1 MAALLIGDCFVP
13 RNDGVYFASGINYLV
28 FKTMAIKITEC
39 PRDAMQG
46 IHDFIPTDV
55 KAEYINLLLQVGF
68 DTIDFGSFVSPK
80 AIPQLQDTA
89 EVLKKLDL
97 SNTRSKLLAI
107 IANYRGAEDAVK
119 HEEITYLGYP
129 FSISETF
136 QLRNTNS
143 TIEQA
148 FETVQRINELCN
160 KNGKSLLVY
169 LSMGFGNPYG
179 DAWNTGI
186 IEHWAEKMI
195 GEGIKNI
202 ALADTI
208 GIADADQIS
217 SIYPNLCRLFP
228 HTEFGIHLHST
239 PDAWQPKIAAAYQS
253 GCKRFDTALKGYGGC
268 PMATDDLTGN
278 IATENLIGYLKTQNE
293 PTGLNMDKFQKAMD
307 YSGRVFQ
314 NIK

>member
-1 MAALLIGDCFVP
+1 M
-13 RNDGVYFASGINYLV
+13 N
-28 FKTMAIKITEC
+28 IKITEC

-46 IHDFIPTDV
+46 IHDFIPTDI
-55 KAEYINLLLQVGF
+55 KAGYINLLLQVGF

-97 SNTRSKLLAI
+97 SSTRSKLLAI

-148 FETVQRINELCN
+148 FETVQRINELSN
-160 KNGKSLLVY
+160 KNGKQLLVY

-179 DAWNTGI
+179 DEWNTGI

-208 GIADADQIS
+208 GIADAAQIS

-228 HTEFGIHLHST
+228 DTDFGIHLHST
-239 PDAWQPKIAAAYQS
+239 PDTWQPKIAAAYQS
-253 GCKRFDTALKGYGGC
+253 GCKRFDTAIKGYGGC
-268 PMATDDLTGN
+268 PMAKDDLTGN
-278 IATENLIGYLKTQNE
+278 IATENLISYLKIQNE
-293 PTGLNMDKFQKAMD
+293 PTGLNMDKFQEAVD
-307 YSGRVFQ
+307 YSGRVFV
-314 NIK
+314 

>member
-1 MAALLIGDCFVP
+1 M
-13 RNDGVYFASGINYLV
+13 S
-28 FKTMAIKITEC
+28 IKITEC

-46 IHDFIPTDV
+46 IHDFIPTDI

-107 IANYRGAEDAVK
+107 IANYRGAEDAAK
-119 HEEITYLGYP
+119 HEEISYLGYP

-148 FETVQRINELCN
+148 FETVQRINELCGEN
-160 KNGKSLLVY
+160 DKQLLVY

-179 DAWNTGI
+179 DEWNTSI
-186 IEHWAEKMI
+186 IEQWAEKMI
-195 GEGIKNI
+195 AEGIKNI

-208 GIADADQIS
+208 GIADAAQIS
-217 SIYPNLCRLFP
+217 GIYPNLCRLFTN
-228 HTEFGIHLHST
+228 TEFGIHLHST
-239 PDAWQPKIAAAYQS
+239 PDTWQPKIAAAYQS
-253 GCKRFDTALKGYGGC
+253 GCKRFDTAIKGYGGC
-268 PMATDDLTGN
+268 PMAKDDLTGN
-278 IATENLIGYLKTQNE
+278 IATENLIGYLKIQNE
-293 PTGLNMDKFQKAMD
+293 PTGLNMDKFKEAMD
-307 YSGRVFQ
+307 YSGRVFA
-314 NIK
+314 